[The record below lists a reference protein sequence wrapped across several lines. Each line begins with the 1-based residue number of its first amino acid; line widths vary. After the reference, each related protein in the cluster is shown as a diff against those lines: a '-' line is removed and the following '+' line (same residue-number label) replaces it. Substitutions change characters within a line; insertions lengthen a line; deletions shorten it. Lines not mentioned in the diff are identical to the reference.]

1 MALVQNANV
10 THREGIRAS
19 GTIAFDNKGTAS
31 GTAGAATLNTQVGVI
46 TSAALTTAAAAIYTL
61 TLTND
66 KVSAGSVVM
75 ASVQT
80 GTNTTAGL
88 ALQEVTPGAGS
99 VVITVENAH
108 ASSALDG
115 TIKIAFA
122 VLS

>member
-10 THREGIRAS
+10 THREGIRAQS
-19 GTIAFDNKGTAS
+19 TIAFGDAGTVTAA
-31 GTAGAATLNTQVGVI
+31 AGAATLNKQIGVV
-46 TSAALTTAAAAIYTL
+46 TTAALTTAAAASYTL

-66 KVSAGSVVM
+66 RIAATSVVL
-75 ASVQT
+75 ASVAT

-88 ALQEVTPGAGS
+88 VVDEVTPGAGS
-99 VVITVENAH
+99 ATIVVTNRH

-115 TIKIAFA
+115 TIVISYA